1 MKNWLFKYL
10 ILLTLAIPAFGQQQ
24 PSTDLYMF
32 EGLALNPAYAGT
44 QVQISATLIHRDQ
57 WVNFPGAPKTQF
69 FSSHSSFMRNKIG
82 VGLMVTRDRIGIHE
96 DLSAYGSFAF
106 KILSKKGNLSMGLQA
121 GVNSISSDFTMLN
134 IKDQT
139 DILLQGK
146 VTTLNPN
153 FGAGLYYYNAK
164 SYLGFSVPYI
174 LNSDIVAIEGV
185 LSEARRYRYYYLY
198 GGTTMDVNKDVKFKP
213 AALIRFQEG
222 SPLSFDLNGS
232 FVLYETVGVGV
243 SYRWDDSLITLFEVK
258 LHESLHL
265 GYAYEITLSEI
276 GQYSNG
282 THEIMINWRYKIP
295 LVHKGLDCP
304 SYF

>member
-1 MKNWLFKYL
+1 M
-10 ILLTLAIPAFGQQQ
+10 GQQQ

-69 FSSHSSFMRNKIG
+69 FSTHSSFMRNKIG
-82 VGLMVTRDRIGIHE
+82 VGMMVTRDRIGIHE
-96 DLSAYGSFAF
+96 DLSLYGSFAF
-106 KILSKKGNLSMGLQA
+106 KIMSNAGNLSMGLQG
-121 GVNSISSDFTMLN
+121 GVNSISSDFTLLN

-153 FGAGLYYYNAK
+153 FGAGLYYYN
-164 SYLGFSVPYI
+164 SQYYIGFSVPYI

-198 GGTTMDVNKDVKFKP
+198 GGTTVPINNNVKFKP
-213 AALIRFQEG
+213 AGLIRFQEG
-222 SPLSFDLNGS
+222 APLSFDLNGT
-232 FVLYETVGVGV
+232 FVLYETVGVGL

-265 GYAYEITLSEI
+265 GYAYEYTLSEI
-276 GQYSNG
+276 SRYSNG

-295 LVHKGLDCP
+295 FIHKGLDCP